1 MCAELKEALEQY
13 KVTMTTEANNVSLT
27 YHQSQCQA
35 MLGKLE

>member
-1 MCAELKEALEQY
+1 MCTELKQSLEQY
-13 KVTMTTEANNVSLT
+13 KIAMTTEANSISLT